1 MNSMNQYRAVVIGV
15 SLGGMDALSVVLSPL
30 PKDFPVPIV
39 IVQHLYPNSNGFLV
53 EYLNGRSVLEVQQA
67 VGGESGVAGYV
78 YMAPPDQHLSI
89 VNGGALVLS
98 DDDKV
103 NYSRPSIDVLFK
115 SAARAYGHK
124 LVGVLLTGASAD
136 GARGM
141 ASIKEY
147 GGLALVQDPETAES
161 GVMPQS
167 AIEVCNVDY
176 VLPLEEIPK
185 LLVRLMMGCQ

>member
-1 MNSMNQYRAVVIGV
+1 MNSMNQYRAVVMGV

-39 IVQHLYPNSNGFLV
+39 IVQHLQPNGNGFLV
-53 EYLNGRSVLEVQQA
+53 EYLNGKCALEVQQ
-67 VGGESGVAGYV
+67 VLGGESSVAGNV
-78 YMAPPDQHLSI
+78 YLAPPDQHLSI
-89 VNGGALVLS
+89 VNGGTLALS
-98 DDDKV
+98 DGDKV

-115 SAARAYGHK
+115 SAARAYGPK

-136 GARGM
+136 GAKGM

-147 GGLALVQDPETAES
+147 GGMSIVQDPETAES

-167 AIEVCNVDY
+167 AIDACRVDY

-185 LLVRLMMGCQ
+185 LLVRLVMGCQ